1 MSEVLIAPS
10 LLSADFACLSEEI
23 QSVEQAGAD
32 WLHLDVMDGVF
43 VPNLTFGPPLIKAL
57 RPHSGLHFDVH
68 LMMIEPERHL
78 EAFAAAGADSITV
91 HLEACPHL
99 HRTLGQ
105 IRALGVR
112 SGVAL
117 NPSSNIGDLDYV
129 LDQLDQIL
137 VMAVNPGFGGQK
149 FIEAVVPKISRLRDL
164 IQSTDR
170 SIDLAVDGGIDATTA
185 RRVKSAGANVLIAGQ
200 AIFKSSDRAA
210 SIRELRAVLALE

>member
-10 LLSADFACLSEEI
+10 LLSADFACLAQEI